1 MATENRRFSLEEDF
15 MNFKTDDLLF
25 GFMRCLSTARPVYE
39 DGQKKV
45 NENGNEVYEEYLTKL
60 NFQKKKKTIAGICGC
75 SVKTIN
81 RHIDD
86 LIASGLIKEV
96 IEDGKTI
103 YLFPY
108 DESGKYEIAE
118 KDMIAY
124 LIDTR
129 NTYCIKIYLYL
140 LNKYKWKGNNYTFTI
155 NELKKA
161 LGYSENTKGI
171 IETTINN
178 ILDSLA
184 REGVICFENSYT
196 DIEQYGKI
204 ITIPIKELKFV
215 AKSVNELRRI

>member
-1 MATENRRFSLEEDF
+1 MAIENRRFSLEEDF

-39 DGQKKV
+39 DGKPKV
-45 NENGNEVYEEYLTKL
+45 NENKKQVYEEYLPKL
-60 NFQKKKKTIAGICGC
+60 NFHKNKKTIAGICGC
-75 SVKTIN
+75 STKTID
-81 RHIDD
+81 RHLAN
-86 LIASGLIKEV
+86 LIASGLIDEV
-96 IEDGKTI
+96 IEDEKTI

-108 DESGKYEIAE
+108 DESGRYEIAE

-129 NTYCIKIYLYL
+129 NTYCIKVYLYL
-140 LNKYKWKGNNYTFTI
+140 LNKYKWKDNYTFTI
-155 NELKKA
+155 GELKKA
-161 LGYSENTKGI
+161 LGYSENTKGA

-184 REGVICFENSYT
+184 REGVIYFENSYT

-204 ITIPIKELKFV
+204 VTIPIKELKFV
-215 AKSVNELRRI
+215 AKSVNELKKI